1 MSIGKCSTQPEGRQ
15 NMNATKGKFLFA
27 AIATAVA
34 ASASITR
41 ADDQPVVYGRAG
53 IPVAEQR
60 IQQLSHFR
68 PMTARATDRRGLV
81 WSRGLPGRRGQ
92 RATAVPAPKAY
103 AAGQTRAPVVYGRAG
118 VPLPFA
124 SESTPQRS

>member
-1 MSIGKCSTQPEGRQ
+1 
-15 NMNATKGKFLFA
+15 MNATKGKILFA

-53 IPVAEQR
+53 YAVADQR
-60 IQQLSHFR
+60 IQQLSHLQ
-68 PMTARATDRRGLV
+68 ARDNVRNENVVA
-81 WSRGLPGRRGQ
+81 WYGRAGYPVGPDSVKS
-92 RATAVPAPKAY
+92 TVPAPKSY

-118 VPLPFA
+118 VALPF
-124 SESTPQRS
+124 PY